1 MPTEG
6 VRRSREYRAIAE
18 RYGEQRARRSGARLI
33 NHIDEG
39 IALLAHLG
47 AGEQPMR
54 AFCIHPLLQSDADLA
69 AADLAAL
76 SDDIVVMALAMEYRS
91 VANAYSSSMG
101 ARTPA
106 DIRLSPLTAVNDM
119 LRADKVQ
126 NDKDFLRFHDG
137 VHAHSDRLHRYFQAW
152 LRRLGVWERFEAL
165 CAVTAPPAGDAQ
177 G

>member
-1 MPTEG
+1 
-6 VRRSREYRAIAE
+6 
-18 RYGEQRARRSGARLI
+18 
-33 NHIDEG
+33 
-39 IALLAHLG
+39 LLAHLG
-47 AGEQPMR
+47 TGEQAMR

-106 DIRLSPLTAVNDM
+106 DIRLSPLTAVNDR

-126 NDKDFLRFHDG
+126 NDKALLAVSRRGARTQRQAARILPG
-137 VHAHSDRLHRYFQAW
+137 VAAAAGRVGAAW
-152 LRRLGVWERFEAL
+152 GAL
-165 CAVTAPPAGDAQ
+165 CGDSTPRRRCSGLSAHAGA
-177 G
+177 GFLFKFCRIVV